1 MTQPAADLRFA
12 YANLVDA
19 RFLLD
24 PNLLRKLY
32 MLDEIT
38 ITMDW
43 SPAPHTQV
51 QTTDTSLFFAF
62 LDTRE
67 RQDSTQ

>member
-1 MTQPAADLRFA
+1 MTREAAVLRFD
-12 YANLVDA
+12 YSNLVEA
-19 RFLLD
+19 RFLRD
-24 PNLLRKLY
+24 PNLLSKLY

-51 QTTDTSLFFAF
+51 QIHTVFPRIVVAF
-62 LDTRE
+62 E
-67 RQDSTQ
+67 

>member
-1 MTQPAADLRFA
+1 MTTNLSEIQVQVLTQPVADLRFA
-12 YANLVDA
+12 YGNLVDA
-19 RFLLD
+19 RFQLD
-24 PNLLRKLY
+24 PNLLSKLY

-51 QTTDTSLFFAF
+51 QIHHYFSHL
-62 LDTRE
+62 
-67 RQDSTQ
+67 